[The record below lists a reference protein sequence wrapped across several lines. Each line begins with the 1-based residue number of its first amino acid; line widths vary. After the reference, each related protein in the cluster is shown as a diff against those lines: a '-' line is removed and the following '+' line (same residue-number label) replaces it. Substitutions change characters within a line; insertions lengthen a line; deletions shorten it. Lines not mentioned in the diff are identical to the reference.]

1 MNNYQQTKRYEPK
14 QGPSYLNLKKKT
26 LIQDETMMFSIC
38 VEKRH
43 TMFVVKHTLIIGATA
58 LPVRNETPQPI

>member
-1 MNNYQQTKRYEPK
+1 MNNYQQTKTRPFLFK
-14 QGPSYLNLKKKT
+14 PKKKT